1 MLETLRS
8 YWSIISTIITVVA
21 VPAVGY
27 LYKKYKQADAR
38 QKAVE
43 LGVQAL
49 LRDRIVQ
56 SYYHYEERG
65 WITLHGL
72 ENVNAMYKE
81 YHALGGNGTVTA
93 LVNTIH
99 ELEVRDDKRPRLSG
113 LSWRGGRMEFSKKM
127 LVLHICISV
136 LLCITTIVGTLTDH
150 DVTAIAALT
159 GTSFVTDGAWGGF
172 YYWKSK
178 NENRAKYAQRF
189 LNKFADK
196 YGADAALRA
205 AEIVLKD

>member
-1 MLETLRS
+1 MSLRS
-8 YWSIISTIITVVA
+8 GTISA
-21 VPAVGY
+21 PP
-27 LYKKYKQADAR
+27 
-38 QKAVE
+38 
-43 LGVQAL
+43 
-49 LRDRIVQ
+49 LRP
-56 SYYHYEERG
+56 
-65 WITLHGL
+65 
-72 ENVNAMYKE
+72 
-81 YHALGGNGTVTA
+81 
-93 LVNTIH
+93 
-99 ELEVRDDKRPRLSG
+99 ELERRTHGVFKENAGAAHLHLRPP
-113 LSWRGGRMEFSKKM
+113 
-127 LVLHICISV
+127 LHH
-136 LLCITTIVGTLTDH
+136 H

>member
-1 MLETLRS
+1 MSLRS
-8 YWSIISTIITVVA
+8 GTISA
-21 VPAVGY
+21 PP
-27 LYKKYKQADAR
+27 
-38 QKAVE
+38 
-43 LGVQAL
+43 
-49 LRDRIVQ
+49 LRP
-56 SYYHYEERG
+56 
-65 WITLHGL
+65 
-72 ENVNAMYKE
+72 
-81 YHALGGNGTVTA
+81 
-93 LVNTIH
+93 
-99 ELEVRDDKRPRLSG
+99 ELERRAHGVFK
-113 LSWRGGRMEFSKKM
+113 ENA
-127 LVLHICISV
+127 VLHICISV